1 VAVGEDEHV
10 IELRLRTGPVVA
22 FDGRVLEVFDGGTSR
37 RAHVSL
43 IGPTELSLAPGG
55 GLVLALPSLELELSF
70 DPAEARSGER
80 LATALAD
87 ARAAD
92 LRP

>member
-1 VAVGEDEHV
+1 VAVGEDESV
-10 IELRLRTGPVVA
+10 IELRLRNGPVVA

-43 IGPTELSLAPGG
+43 LGEAELSSAPGG
-55 GLVLALPSLELELSF
+55 GLVLALPELELELAF
-70 DPAEARSGER
+70 DRAEARSGER

-87 ARAAD
+87 AQAAD
-92 LRP
+92 RRV